1 MRIKSFQIGGHTV
14 TIKYVKELYDTD
26 GAKLFGICNPK
37 TDSILIATMMDREKI
52 AEDVIIHSIYHELA
66 HYFMITMYEH
76 KLNSNEKFI
85 DNLGM
90 HLHQFVK
97 TKK

>member
-1 MRIKSFQIGGHTV
+1 MRIKSFQIGGHTI
-14 TIKYVKELYDTD
+14 TIKYLKAIQDSD
-26 GAKLFGICNPK
+26 GRNLFGICNPK
-37 TDSILIATMMDREKI
+37 TDTIHIATIMDGEPI
-52 AEDVIIHSIYHELA
+52 AEDVIVHSVYHEIA

-76 KLNSNEKFI
+76 KLNANEKFI

-90 HLHQFVK
+90 HLHQFMK

>member
-14 TIKYVKELYDTD
+14 SIKYLKAIQDSD
-26 GAKLFGICNPK
+26 GRNLFGICNPK
-37 TDSILIATMMDREKI
+37 TDTINIATIMDGEPI
-52 AEDVIIHSIYHELA
+52 AEDVIIHSIYHEVA
-66 HYFMITMYEH
+66 HYIMITMYEH
-76 KLNSNEKFI
+76 KLNANEKFI

>member
-1 MRIKSFQIGGHTV
+1 MRIKSFQTGGHTV
-14 TIKYVKELYDTD
+14 TIKYLKAIQDSD
-26 GAKLFGICNPK
+26 GRNLFGICNPK
-37 TDSILIATMMDREKI
+37 TNTIHIATIMDGEPI

-66 HYFMITMYEH
+66 HYFMIMMYEH
-76 KLNSNEKFI
+76 KLNANEKFI

-90 HLHQFVK
+90 HMHQFVK

>member
-1 MRIKSFQIGGHTV
+1 MRIKSFQLGGHTV
-14 TIKYVKELYDTD
+14 KIKYVKAIQDTD
-26 GAKLFGICNPK
+26 GRNLFGTANPK
-37 TDSILIATMMDREKI
+37 TNTIHIATIMDDEPI

-66 HYFMITMYEH
+66 HFMMIIMYEH
-76 KLNSNEKFI
+76 KLNANEKFI

-90 HLHQFVK
+90 HLHQFMK